1 MRTANVMTVLKHFS
15 MRCIFVCIT
24 ICLFFSP
31 AFWCKPA
38 FADTQVDLYSVGP
51 GNDIF
56 SKFGHSALCVTS
68 TAFPN
73 GRCYD
78 FGVTDAS
85 DPLSMVW
92 GTIRKEPMFVAISV
106 DLDVLVKTFSDQER
120 SIFKQ
125 SLPFDTAHADA
136 FAAELES
143 AVNDHARYAYNPAFD
158 NCTTEIRDRL
168 DVAFDGKLRAPGP
181 PTASGEITYREII
194 EAPFSGRILELMVL
208 ALAVGT
214 PADRAPTPYEA
225 MFLPY
230 DLRDAIEARLG
241 VKAEQIYKRD
251 RGIELRTST
260 AVGRITIV
268 LIGLFLSAFVWSGFR
283 PRPDREKRA
292 RRTVRIVGCVL
303 GVVAI
308 AVELLVLL
316 VTFYWVRSNWVLI
329 LFWPTDIAL
338 GFISP
343 KRRETYITIR
353 LAVLASVGML
363 SLVHVIAQPLFAVAL
378 LAAFP
383 LAAIYRAEK
392 KSAGNV
398 VRHVALESR

>member
-1 MRTANVMTVLKHFS
+1 MTSRNLFS
-15 MRCIFVCIT
+15 IRCIFVCVT
-24 ICLFFSP
+24 ICLFLS
-31 AFWCKPA
+31 ATNA
-38 FADTQVDLYSVGP
+38 SADTQIDLYSVGP

-56 SKFGHSALCVTS
+56 SKFGHSALCVTN
-68 TAFPN
+68 TTFPN

-106 DLDVLVKTFSDQER
+106 ELDVLVKTFSEQER

-125 SLPFDTAHADA
+125 TLPFDTAHADA

-181 PTASGEITYREII
+181 PTPSSEITYRQIV

-214 PADRAPTPYEA
+214 PADRAPTSYEA

-230 DLRDAIEARLG
+230 DLRDAVEARLG
-241 VKAEQIYKRD
+241 SKPEQIYKRD

-260 AVGRITIV
+260 AVGRGTIV
-268 LIGLFLSAFVWSGFR
+268 MIGLFLSAFVWAGFR
-283 PRPDREKRA
+283 PRADREKRA

-308 AVELLVLL
+308 AVDLLVLL

-329 LFWPTDIAL
+329 LFLPTDIAL
-338 GFISP
+338 GWLSP
-343 KRRETYITIR
+343 KRRETYILIR
-353 LAVLASVGML
+353 LAVLASFGVL
-363 SLVHVIAQPLFAVAL
+363 SLLHIVAQPLFAVAL
-378 LAAFP
+378 LAVFP
-383 LAAIYRAEK
+383 LAAIYRAER
-392 KSAGNV
+392 KSAPNV
-398 VRHVALESR
+398 ERRV

>member
-1 MRTANVMTVLKHFS
+1 MISIKHFS
-15 MRCIFVCIT
+15 LRLFFVGIA
-24 ICLFFSP
+24 ICLIFSSKN
-31 AFWCKPA
+31 AL
-38 FADTQVDLYSVGP
+38 ADTQIDLYSVGP

-68 TAFPN
+68 AAFPN

-92 GTIRKEPMFVAISV
+92 GTIRKEPMFVAVAV
-106 DLDVLVKTFSDQER
+106 DLDILVKTFSDQER

-125 SLPFDTAHADA
+125 TLPFDATHADA

-143 AVNDHARYAYNPAFD
+143 AVNDRARYAYNPAFD

-181 PTASGEITYREII
+181 PTASSEITYRQII

-230 DLRDAIEARLG
+230 DLRDAVEARMG
-241 VKAEQIYKRD
+241 VKPEQIYKRD
-251 RGIELRTST
+251 RGVELRTST
-260 AVGRITIV
+260 VVGRASIIM
-268 LIGLFLSAFVWSGFR
+268 IGLFLSAFVWSGFR

-292 RRTVRIVGCVL
+292 RRAVRVVGIFL
-303 GVVAI
+303 GLVAI

-338 GFISP
+338 GWLAP
-343 KRRETYITIR
+343 KRRETYLLIR
-353 LAVLASVGML
+353 LAVLASFGLL

-378 LAAFP
+378 LAVFP
-383 LAAIYRAEK
+383 LGAIYRAEK
-392 KSAGNV
+392 KSATNV
-398 VRHVALESR
+398 ERRVALESS